1 MPLMFV
7 ACEENAP
14 VDEVKNPTVSI
25 EAGSSSPEGISF
37 TVTSTDATAVAWVVV
52 ESSEAVPTASEV
64 LANGTAIKANEA
76 VACKAEALKAGTEY
90 RVVAAAQNSA
100 AVVKADALIAT
111 QPAGGDVEP
120 SLNLT
125 SASEMSFAAEGGNGE
140 IKYELKNPVEGI
152 ELTAT
157 SEAAWITDITVGQT
171 VTFAVAANEAEAREA
186 IVVVAYGDLNFEV
199 KVKQV
204 AKGET
209 PAPDT
214 TVFTAPRIAI
224 EYYGTEYSSAYN
236 YWVMLSDNDMDNGQP
251 RDNSIYYCFDL
262 YSSQGATTAK
272 GTLPNGTYVLSSSM
286 TANTLGPDY
295 SYYVN
300 TTGADM
306 VVLGYEEAL
315 VTITDNKIVADLIL
329 GDGTKHQVVYEGSLS
344 WGEGGG
350 DTPEVPEFE
359 ATHTATRWMW
369 SGSSSWGNRYN
380 VYGDGIS
387 FDIHFT
393 EAVAQQTSLAAGT
406 YTWVSTS
413 FFGADDN
420 FSVRNLLVGGYS
432 KYAASGTAVVT
443 VNGEDHHI
451 ELIITDTN
459 GATYMIQFDGK
470 LNDDGNSAG
479 EETEDVVFTKM
490 EYNTYN
496 QTYYYYDFQLTNGN
510 GDSMNLYIND
520 MQAKDWY
527 IETGSYQWITAS
539 YSGNKGY
546 FSTKNVK
553 IGGTSYTV
561 ESGSMDVVTDPATYK
576 MDITITL
583 KYGSGVSQVFKYSG
597 KVGEEDNGGTTPSDP
612 TKLATPS
619 VFGNVEGNSVVISW
633 QEIEGAKDYTV
644 TLEGVETKTV
654 TNAYISY
661 ANLAWET
668 TYNVSVV
675 ANPSDEALYIASDAG
690 TTSFTTG
697 VQPEDGGDEGG
708 NEGPIASY
716 ENWVFSATL
725 DMGSLLVTC
734 TDGSHTI
741 TLTLNQLAGATFIIN
756 GTGELN
762 ATNVTVD
769 GVAADS
775 ASGTISMKSEDSYHI
790 VLDAYINGV
799 HYTGTSTNAII

>member
-1 MPLMFV
+1 M
-7 ACEENAP
+7 
-14 VDEVKNPTVSI
+14 DEVKNPTVSI

-37 TVTSTDATAVAWVVV
+37 TVTSTDATTVAWVVV
-52 ESSEAVPTASEV
+52 ESSEAVPTASEILV
-64 LANGTAIKANEA
+64 NGTSITPNEA

-140 IKYELKNPVEGI
+140 IKYELKNPVEGV

-171 VTFAVAANEAEAREA
+171 VTFVVTTNEAEAREA

-224 EYYGTEYSSAYN
+224 EYYGTEDSSAHN
-236 YWVMLSDNDMDNGQP
+236 YWVVLSDNDMDNGRP
-251 RDNSIYYCFDL
+251 TRDNSIYYCFDL

-272 GTLPNGTYVLSSSM
+272 GTLPNGTYALSSSM

-295 SYYVN
+295 SYHVD

-315 VTITDNKIVADLIL
+315 VTITDNKIIADLIL

-546 FSTKNVK
+546 FSTKNVM

-619 VFGNVEGNSVVISW
+619 VAGIVSGNAATVSW
-633 QEIEGAKDYTV
+633 QPITGAKDYTV
-644 TLEGVETKTV
+644 TLNGTDVKTV
-654 TNAYISY
+654 TETYIVYTDLAY
-661 ANLAWET
+661 ET
-668 TYNVSVV
+668 TYSVSVV
-675 ANPSDEALYIASDAG
+675 ANPADSAVNTASDAG
-690 TTSFTTG
+690 TATFTT
-697 VQPEDGGDEGG
+697 EAEGGSEGG
-708 NEGPIASY
+708 NGGNVNENFEDWTFEASLD
-716 ENWVFSATL
+716 FASLILTL
-725 DMGSLLVTC
+725 
-734 TDGSHTI
+734 TDGSRTI
-741 TLTLNQLAGATFIIN
+741 TFQLSELAGATFIIN
-756 GTGELN
+756 GAGTLN

-769 GVAADS
+769 GVAAAE
-775 ASGTISMKSEDSYHI
+775 ASGSVELSSALSYHVVI
-790 VLDAYINGV
+790 NAMINGV
-799 HYTGTSTNAII
+799 KYTGTSSNKII